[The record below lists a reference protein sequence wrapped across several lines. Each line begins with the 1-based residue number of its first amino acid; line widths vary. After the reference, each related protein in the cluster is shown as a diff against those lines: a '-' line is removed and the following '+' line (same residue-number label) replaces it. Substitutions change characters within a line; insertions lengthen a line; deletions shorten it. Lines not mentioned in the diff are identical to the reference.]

1 MSKGSWVRPRSVSN
15 EEYAQRWDM
24 IFGTD
29 HKQPCGCGR
38 STTGYCD
45 GSHSLSQEEYE
56 ERLFEQD
63 TSSSK

>member
-1 MSKGSWVRPRSVSN
+1 
-15 EEYAQRWDM
+15 M

-38 STTGYCD
+38 STTGYCN
-45 GSHSLSQEEYE
+45 GSHSLTEEEYE
-56 ERLFEQD
+56 ERLLEQD